1 MHASPASKSILLA
14 AVLSIGLGAGA
25 CSGGG
30 DPGSDGGSDGGA
42 DGGDGGGLPGA
53 LPFEYS
59 RTDVGEALSPAEVGD
74 FTRRL
79 TGYWKKVDFFRWVLR
94 TSHGVHES
102 TGKPDYMVWW
112 GGVAAYREGDAVR
125 FYHVDPDGGGHNIM
139 IPTPRV
145 LASAIAGHLMT
156 GDAAM
161 AELAEQYCKG
171 ITATMKGMV
180 YDEDDPV
187 DWLMARNI
195 AAFNHGYTTDEGEEK
210 QIDYTGWYHAYEH
223 WNTWRFEYADN
234 PTWGP
239 VWVTN
244 MRSKDDVPH
253 IFMVVPHL
261 MYAAERAEDEDMRAA
276 CAETL
281 SYLRKFAG
289 DIVEQGYK
297 IRTKDPQGRIYTPGY
312 SGDPELDEAAGDL
325 ASFVMWDE
333 FIPDAECNAK
343 RCSALIGRGDGQGLD
358 CGEAA
363 HNDYEAMATQIHY
376 YNHDIIRFFHS
387 AHIAN
392 ALAHGDAE
400 AARVLLR
407 GMAARIEGYLAEP
420 DPEILPA
427 RWNSDVALLALRAA
441 AFGLPLTSQ
450 EARLIHTSWGR
461 AIDAYKDW
469 ESYDLWGEAIP
480 QGQVAYRPGDRSED
494 DHWASIEDMTLVME
508 YCWSPFRNPA
518 GVEWVD
524 CELVRDPSRWDDSG
538 L

>member
-1 MHASPASKSILLA
+1 MKAVRCSVLLA
-14 AVLSIGLGAGA
+14 AAIMLGLGAVA
-25 CSGGG
+25 C
-30 DPGSDGGSDGGA
+30 
-42 DGGDGGGLPGA
+42 GGDGSGTDAGVDGGVDAGLPDE

-59 RTDVGEALSPAEVGD
+59 RQDVGQPLTQQEVAE
-74 FTRRL
+74 FTQRL
-79 TGYWKKVDFFRWVLR
+79 TGYWKKVDFFKWVLR

-102 TGKPDYMVWW
+102 TGKPDYMIWW
-112 GGVAAYREGDAVR
+112 GGVATYREGDVVR
-125 FYHVDPDGGGHNIM
+125 FYHVDPDGGGHNNM

-156 GDAAM
+156 GDATM
-161 AELAEQYCKG
+161 AHLAEQYCKG
-171 ITATMKGMV
+171 ITATMTGMV
-180 YDEDDPV
+180 YDENDEV

-195 AAFNHGYTTDEGEEK
+195 AAFNHSYTTDEGKQK
-210 QIDYTGWYHAYEH
+210 QIDYTGWYHPYEH
-223 WNTWRFEYADN
+223 WNTWRFEYPDN

-239 VWVTN
+239 LWITN

-253 IFMVVPHL
+253 IYMVVPHL
-261 MYAAERAEDEDMRAA
+261 MYAAEQAEDEDMRAA

-281 SYLRKFAG
+281 EYLRKFSN

-297 IRTKDPQGRIYTPGY
+297 IRTKGPDGEIYTPGY

-333 FIPDAECNAK
+333 LIPNAECNAK
-343 RCSALIGRGDGQGLD
+343 RCSALIARGDGQGLD

-363 HNDYEAMATQIHY
+363 SNGYETMATQTHY

-392 ALAHGDAE
+392 ALANRDFE
-400 AARVLLR
+400 AAQTLLE
-407 GMAARIEGYLAEP
+407 GMAERVEGYLEDP
-420 DPEILPA
+420 DPEVKPA
-427 RWNSDVALLALRAA
+427 RWDSDVALLLLRSA
-441 AFGLPLTSQ
+441 AFGLPLTSR
-450 EARLIHTSWGR
+450 EARLIHKSWGT
-461 AIDAYKDW
+461 AVEQYKDW
-469 ESYDLWGEAIP
+469 ENYDLWAEHIP
-480 QGQVAYRPGDRSED
+480 QGQVPYRPYDRSED
-494 DHWASIEDMTLVME
+494 DHWAAIEDMALVME
-508 YCWSPFRNPA
+508 YCWSPLRNPA